1 MLPFTR
7 KQFVAVFADYNVAV
21 WPAPWLAYLLGL
33 GMLLALR
40 RPSVAGERLVGAGL
54 ALMWAWTGVAYH
66 GVFFSAINRAAFGFG
81 ALFVVQALLIAHA
94 ALVRGDL
101 RFDGAAGAAR
111 WVGWALIGYAALA
124 YPLVGI
130 GTGHRYPALPIFG
143 ITPCPVTLFS
153 LGVLLLATPPVPRR
167 LLVIPF
173 AWTLVGGSAAFLL
186 GVAQDWPLLAAA
198 AVPAYLAWR
207 DRRRRPPA

>member
-7 KQFVAVFADYNVAV
+7 DQFFAVFADYNLAV
-21 WPAPWLAYLLGL
+21 WPVQWFAALLG
-33 GMLLALR
+33 GAIVVALR
-40 RPSVAGERLVGAGL
+40 RPSAAGDRLVGAGL

-81 ALFVVQALLIAHA
+81 ALFVVQALLFAHA
-94 ALVRGDL
+94 ALVSGDL
-101 RFDGAAGAAR
+101 RFGGAAGAAR
-111 WVGWALIGYAALA
+111 SAGWALIVYAALV
-124 YPLVGI
+124 YPLIGI
-130 GTGHRYPALPIFG
+130 GTGHRYPALPMFG

-153 LGVLLLATPPVPRR
+153 LGVLLLATPPAPRR

-173 AWTLVGGSAAFLL
+173 AWTLVGGSAALLL

-207 DRRRRPPA
+207 DRRRSPPA

>member
-1 MLPFTR
+1 
-7 KQFVAVFADYNVAV
+7 
-21 WPAPWLAYLLGL
+21 
-33 GMLLALR
+33 
-40 RPSVAGERLVGAGL
+40 
-54 ALMWAWTGVAYH
+54 MWASTGVVYH

-81 ALFVVQALLIAHA
+81 ALFVVQALLLAQA
-94 ALVRGDL
+94 ALGRGDL
-101 RFDGAAGAAR
+101 RFGGAAGRAR
-111 WVGWALIGYAALA
+111 RAGWALIVYAALV
-124 YPLVGI
+124 YPLIGI
-130 GTGHRYPALPIFG
+130 GTGHRYPALPMFG

-167 LLVIPF
+167 LLLIPF

-186 GVAQDWPLLAAA
+186 GVAQDWPLLASA